1 MGMEGR
7 RAREGTLLLLLA
19 VLPASACGTKA
30 KASPPPPPR
39 VTVAAVVKKDV
50 PIYLEAVASLDGY
63 VNVEIRARVR
73 GVLQAQH
80 YKDGAAVAAGQP
92 LFSIDRSE
100 FDAALASA
108 KATLARAQTAAAH
121 TGARRARTESIGAA
135 RVVSKQEVE
144 DAQAAAL
151 DAGEQVRVAQAALK
165 QATLNLGYT
174 EIRSPVAGI
183 AGLAQV
189 RIGNLVGQ
197 SEPTL
202 LTTVSD
208 VQPIRVNFP
217 LSEVDYVKAADRLK
231 KLDERDRAW
240 AEAQFAAMAR
250 GVELDD
256 SLELILADG
265 STYPRRGVI
274 VAVNR
279 QVDPTTGTIQL
290 QALFPNPDAVLR
302 PGQFGRVRM
311 RRADEGRGALVV
323 PEAALI
329 QVQGQYSL
337 AVVGPDARVKVKR
350 VEVGPSAAPL
360 RIIESGVQPGE
371 RVVVDGVQ
379 KATDG
384 ALVTAEP
391 ARAVAPATDGGVERP
406 R

>member
-1 MGMEGR
+1 MEVGGR
-7 RAREGTLLLLLA
+7 EPSWVLLVLA
-19 VLPASACGTKA
+19 VVLAGCGTKA
-30 KASPPPPPR
+30 KASAPPPPR
-39 VTVAAVVKKDV
+39 VTVATVVRKDV
-50 PIYLEAVASLDGY
+50 PLYLEAVASLDGY
-63 VNVEIRARVR
+63 LNVEIRARVR
-73 GVLQAQH
+73 GVLEAQL
-80 YKDGAAVAAGQP
+80 YKDGAAVSAGQP

-100 FDAALASA
+100 YDAALASA

-121 TGARRARTESIGAA
+121 TGARRARAESIGAA

-217 LSEVDYVKAADRLK
+217 LSEVDYVKTAGRLK

-256 SLELILADG
+256 SLQLILADG
-265 STYPRRGVI
+265 TTYPRRGVI

-279 QVDPTTGTIQL
+279 QVDPTTGTILL

-311 RRADEGRGALVV
+311 RRADEGRGALLV
-323 PEAALI
+323 PEASVI
-329 QVQGQYSL
+329 QLQGQTSL
-337 AVVGPDARVKVKR
+337 AVVGPDARVKVRR
-350 VEVGPSAAPL
+350 VELGPAAEGM
-360 RIIESGVQPGE
+360 RIVTSGVAPGE
-371 RVVVDGVQ
+371 RVIVEGIQ
-379 KATDG
+379 KAPDG

-391 ARAVAPATDGGVERP
+391 ARPATRGHGDAGAERP